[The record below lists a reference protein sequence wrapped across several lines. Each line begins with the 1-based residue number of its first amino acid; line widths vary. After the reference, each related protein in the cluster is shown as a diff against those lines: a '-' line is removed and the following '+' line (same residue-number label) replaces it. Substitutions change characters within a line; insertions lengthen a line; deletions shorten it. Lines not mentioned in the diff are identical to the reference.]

1 MQVSK
6 VGNAY
11 TSVADVACLDGF
23 EGMREEDGRVFVAGI
38 GVEVWRAG
46 GKERVVGGQGGGGST
61 LGGEIVGV
69 GDVLQI
75 R

>member
-1 MQVSK
+1 MQVAK

-23 EGMREEDGRVFVAGI
+23 EATREEGGRVFVAGI

-46 GKERVVGGQGGGGST
+46 GKEEW
-61 LGGEIVGV
+61 LGVEEELVR
-69 GDVLQI
+69 L
-75 R
+75 